1 MNIMGT
7 DVLEKK
13 KKQTTLDVGNKKIGF
28 ALIIEEKE
36 DAHQEENLTTLI
48 KEAQKVGADLYKK
61 GLISPCD
68 PIR

>member
-36 DAHQEENLTTLI
+36 EI
-48 KEAQKVGADLYKK
+48 KGGDIYNEKDNRSRIWNK
-61 GLISPCD
+61 
-68 PIR
+68 R

>member
-1 MNIMGT
+1 MGT

-13 KKQTTLDVGNKKIGF
+13 KKQTTLDVGSKKIGF
-28 ALIIEEKE
+28 ALIIEEKEEKE

-61 GLISPCD
+61 GLIAPCD

>member
-1 MNIMGT
+1 MGT

-13 KKQTTLDVGNKKIGF
+13 KKQTTSDIGSKKIGF

-61 GLISPCD
+61 GLIAFCD

>member
-1 MNIMGT
+1 MGT

-13 KKQTTLDVGNKKIGF
+13 KKQTTLDVGSKKIGF

-61 GLISPCD
+61 GLIASCD

>member
-1 MNIMGT
+1 MGT

-13 KKQTTLDVGNKKIGF
+13 KKQTTLDVGNKKTGF

-36 DAHQEENLTTLI
+36 DSRKEENLTTLI
-48 KEAQKVGADLYKK
+48 KEAQKEGADLYKK
-61 GLISPCD
+61 GLIAPCD

>member
-1 MNIMGT
+1 MGT

-13 KKQTTLDVGNKKIGF
+13 KKQTTLDVGNKKTGF
-28 ALIIEEKE
+28 ALIIEEKEEKE

-61 GLISPCD
+61 GLIAPCD

>member
-1 MNIMGT
+1 MGT

-13 KKQTTLDVGNKKIGF
+13 KKQTTLDVGNKKTGF

-36 DAHQEENLTTLI
+36 DSRKEENLTTLI
-48 KEAQKVGADLYKK
+48 KEAQKEGADLYKK
-61 GLISPCD
+61 GLITPCD

>member
-1 MNIMGT
+1 MGT

-61 GLISPCD
+61 GLIAFCD

>member
-1 MNIMGT
+1 MGT

-36 DAHQEENLTTLI
+36 DSHQEENLTTLI

-61 GLISPCD
+61 CNKPLYS
-68 PIR
+68 

>member
-1 MNIMGT
+1 MGT

-28 ALIIEEKE
+28 ALI
-36 DAHQEENLTTLI
+36 

>member
-28 ALIIEEKE
+28 ALIKEEKE
-36 DAHQEENLTTLI
+36 DSHQEENLTTLI
-48 KEAQKVGADLYKK
+48 KEAQKMGADLYKK
-61 GLISPCD
+61 GLIAPCD

>member
-1 MNIMGT
+1 MGT

-36 DAHQEENLTTLI
+36 DSRKEENLTTLI

-61 GLISPCD
+61 GLIAHCD